1 MKLLRRGVS
10 ESLNYSGLFQ
20 SWEIAV
26 AKDLVDEFQNKWL
39 CLERDEFDDLLQEVL
54 THWRS
59 KRDRYRDAGRASRKT
74 FMGRVIRNKLTDL
87 VRKRESNKRKV
98 DYIAVSLDEPLADEE
113 DSSTLGDTI
122 DESTVKG
129 GSPDPFFRVDLRIDL
144 SRVLKKFTP
153 HQKKLCHLLGEKGLT
168 VTEASDY
175 LKTPRST
182 IYDELKRIGELF
194 QREGLRD
201 YLK

>member
-87 VRKRESNKRKV
+87 VRERESDKRKASC
-98 DYIAVSLDEPLADEE
+98 IADSLDEPIGNEE
-113 DSSTLGDTI
+113 DSPTLADMI
-122 DESTVKG
+122 DESAVAG
-129 GSPDPFFRVDLRIDL
+129 GSSDPFFRVDLGIDL
-144 SRVLKKFTP
+144 SRALKKLTLG
-153 HQKKLCHLLGEKGLT
+153 QRKLYHLLEKGFT
-168 VTEASDY
+168 VKEASEY

-182 IYDELKRIGELF
+182 VYDELKRIGKLF
-194 QREGLRD
+194 EKEGLKE
-201 YLK
+201 YLR